1 VCYERDKDIE
11 AGMIEKL
18 KAAQEYYVS
27 YVNELNEK

>member
-1 VCYERDKDIE
+1 MKAKKNEE
-11 AGMIEKL
+11 AAMIEKL